1 MQEKKTTTTLF
12 KMLSSSNRIDTYL
25 EKYEKELEPVDFI
38 QYLNQLAGEKEYSI
52 SEIIIQGSFN
62 ESYCYQIFKGTR
74 KPSRDKIIQ
83 LCFAMGLNLYEA
95 NKLLRAGGKA
105 ELYCRDK
112 RDAVIIFGLNNK
124 LSIIGV
130 EEVMLD
136 NGFDSIT
143 GLSD

>member
-1 MQEKKTTTTLF
+1 MKDKRSTTTLF
-12 KMLSSSNRIDTYL
+12 KMLSSSNDIDTFL
-25 EKYEKELEPVDFI
+25 EKYDHELEPDDFVE
-38 QYLNQLAGEKEYSI
+38 YLNKLAGEKKCSI
-52 SEIIIQGSFN
+52 PEVITRGSFN

-83 LCFAMGLNLYEA
+83 LGFAMGLDLYET

-124 LSIIGV
+124 LSIIDV
-130 EEVMLD
+130 EEVMMD
-136 NGFDSIT
+136 NGFESII
-143 GLSD
+143 GLT